1 MLKTAIYKRDISGV
15 HMVERKEYLEKLI
28 SWKDEQVI
36 KVVTGIRRCG
46 KSTLL
51 DLYKEYLQ
59 KNGVA
64 AEQIISVNF
73 EELENEWMLDYK
85 VLYDYLVKKLQSGK
99 TTYIFLDEIQKVDG
113 FEKVVDSLY
122 VKKDVDVYI
131 TGSNSYLLSGELA
144 TLLSGRYVEIK
155 MLPFSFSEYVQA
167 KGGPDKE
174 TLFAEYL
181 KNGSFPYVANISGT
195 DEKVGTYLEG
205 IYNTVIVKDIEE
217 RQSRKESGGEKR
229 KITDIALLR
238 NIAKYLASVIG
249 SPVSVKGIADY
260 IVSSGRKVSHNTVD
274 DYIDALTD
282 AFIFYPVERYDVGGK
297 QLLKQN
303 GKYYIVDLGLRR
315 YLLPKRNYDLGFSL
329 ENVVYLELIRRG
341 FSVNVGKVGA
351 QEVDFIAR
359 KGDNIQYIQ
368 VSASLTEQSTFE
380 REMASLR
387 AIKDNYPKII
397 LTLDRFTL
405 GNYDGTEVKNV
416 IDWLLNK

>member
-1 MLKTAIYKRDISGV
+1 
-15 HMVERKEYLEKLI
+15 MVERKEYLEKLI

-51 DLYKEYLQ
+51 DLYKKYLQ

-73 EELENEWMLDYK
+73 EELENEWLLDYK
-85 VLYDYLVKKLQSGK
+85 TLYDYLVKKLQAGK
-99 TTYIFLDEIQKVDG
+99 TTYIFLDEIQKVDE

-167 KGGPDKE
+167 KDGNDKE
-174 TLFAEYL
+174 ALFAEYL

-205 IYNTVIVKDIEE
+205 IYNTVIIKDIEE

-249 SPVSVKGIADY
+249 SPVSVKGIADF
-260 IVSSGRKVSHNTVD
+260 IVSSGRRVSQNTVD

-329 ENVVYLELIRRG
+329 ENIVYLELVRRG
-341 FSVNVGKVGA
+341 FTVNVGKVGS

-380 REMASLR
+380 REISSLR